1 MTTIN
6 EKINFI
12 KMLSK
17 QRSKKI
23 NDLREVDSG
32 KTYFTAYDQEFG
44 LMAEI
49 GRLRVQLNKELS
61 ELFKL

>member
-1 MTTIN
+1 MNTIN

-17 QRSKKI
+17 QLSIKI
-23 NDLREVDSG
+23 NEIREVDSG

-49 GRLRVQLNKELS
+49 NRLRIQLNKELN
-61 ELFKL
+61 ELTK

>member
-17 QRSKKI
+17 QLSKKI
-23 NDLREVDSG
+23 NEIREVDSG
-32 KTYFTAYDQEFG
+32 KIYFTAYDQEFG

-49 GRLRVQLNKELS
+49 NRLRIQLNKELN
-61 ELFKL
+61 ELTK